1 MEYVIRTPQ
10 GSEKH
15 VLGFESCSEPQVT
28 QQEFAWS
35 EAGGMP
41 GWTSSI
47 GPAGPKAGA
56 VALKRSRDPD
66 SPLTPSKQLP
76 PSKRMIVPP
85 PGFPAPLNEVT

>member
-15 VLGFESCSEPQVT
+15 MLGFESHSKPWVI

-35 EAGGMP
+35 EAAAVP

-47 GPAGPKAGA
+47 RPAGPEMGA
-56 VALKRSRDPD
+56 IAPKRSRDPN
-66 SPLTPSKQLP
+66 SPPHPQ
-76 PSKRMIVPP
+76 
-85 PGFPAPLNEVT
+85 